1 MADEVKEGLT
11 QEADV
16 EASQNDSTEE
26 NVDDYFNPF
35 ADVTE
40 EDKQI
45 EKDIKDESDAEDED
59 EVEEKE
65 SKPVEVDVRNELA
78 EVKAER
84 QASKEVSSF
93 VKEHPEFEEMSDELI
108 DLASKATVRGHSK
121 PLEFALRN
129 IKSPTYWIDYGKK
142 VAREDLASVAQ
153 NRVGGASMPKGG
165 KGGTPDF
172 NSMSSEEFN
181 DYYRQVVSRA

>member
-35 ADVTE
+35 ADITD

-45 EKDIKDESDAEDED
+45 EKDIAKEDDGED
-59 EVEEKE
+59 EVEQEV
-65 SKPVEVDVRNELA
+65 SKPVESDVRSELA

-84 QASKEVSSF
+84 QASKEVSAF
-93 VKEHPEFEEMSDELI
+93 VREHPEFEEMSDELI

-121 PLEFALRN
+121 PLEFAVRN
-129 IKSPTYWIDYGKK
+129 IKSPNYWIDYGKK

-153 NRVGGASMPKGG
+153 NRVGGASIPKGG
-165 KGGTPDF
+165 KSSTPDF

-181 DYYRQVVSRA
+181 EYYRSVVSNA